1 MRIFVRGIAV
11 LFGALAFGVA
21 AANATVVEQHHYADV
36 ESFPLDGCGFTLA
49 GVAETSGHLLF
60 CVDQTGQ
67 VLLAKDA
74 YRFRTTLTNPDTGRS
89 FLLRGQGLYHEI
101 AATPL
106 GGTLH
111 EVSAVEAGV
120 PFTIV
125 DSTGRVVLRDRGAI
139 RRTYVF
145 DSHGDS
151 KPGGE
156 LVDVLDV
163 VVHGPHPSLDADVC
177 ALAAELTGAS

>member
-1 MRIFVRGIAV
+1 MRIFVRSIAM
-11 LFGALAFGVA
+11 LFGALVFGVA
-21 AANATVVEQHHYADV
+21 AANATVIEQQQYADV
-36 ESFPLDGCGFTLA
+36 ESFTLDGCGFTLE

-60 CVDQTGQ
+60 RVDQTGQ
-67 VLLAKDA
+67 VFLAKDA
-74 YRFRTTLTNPDTGRS
+74 YRFQTTLTNRDTRRS
-89 FLLRGQGLYHEI
+89 FFLRGHGLYHEI

-106 GGTLH
+106 GGTLY

-139 RRTYVF
+139 RTTYVF

-151 KPGGE
+151 TPGGE
-156 LVDVLDV
+156 LLDVLDV
-163 VVHGPHPSLDADVC
+163 VVHGPHPSLDADFC
-177 ALAAELTGAS
+177 ALAADLTGAS